1 MYYRQLD
8 ALRFVAVTMVLL
20 QHWFSFEFVKT
31 FYLGLQGVLLF
42 FALSGFLI
50 TNILLK
56 NKQEVENGTTT
67 NAKVL
72 KTFYFRRTLRIFPIY
87 YLTLIFLYLFSFKG
101 LDGKTIWYAL
111 YASNIYTF
119 IHQKWDGIIGP
130 LWSLAVEEQFYLVW
144 PFLILLVPAKRL
156 MYFFIGCIL
165 SAPVLRLI
173 AVLIG
178 NTMTSAP
185 EPHISMIVLM
195 PCCIDCFAFGG
206 LLAYILQ
213 HKAKYEREI
222 KFLNNNAL
230 FATVFIA
237 GLVSVMFRDNYF
249 YYTLFPTLFSFF
261 AILFIYRLVKS
272 FKGITEKLVTNSVV
286 IYLGKISYGLYLYH
300 GPFPFILA
308 ILDFTLMKVAPHFSL
323 FSSVND
329 FPQTLRSVIWIVY
342 LVIISSIS
350 YFFIEKPLNKLKE
363 KFAYK

>member
-1 MYYRQLD
+1 
-8 ALRFVAVTMVLL
+8 MVLL

-173 AVLIG
+173 A
-178 NTMTSAP
+178 
-185 EPHISMIVLM
+185 
-195 PCCIDCFAFGG
+195 
-206 LLAYILQ
+206 
-213 HKAKYEREI
+213 
-222 KFLNNNAL
+222 
-230 FATVFIA
+230 
-237 GLVSVMFRDNYF
+237 
-249 YYTLFPTLFSFF
+249 
-261 AILFIYRLVKS
+261 
-272 FKGITEKLVTNSVV
+272 
-286 IYLGKISYGLYLYH
+286 
-300 GPFPFILA
+300 
-308 ILDFTLMKVAPHFSL
+308 
-323 FSSVND
+323 
-329 FPQTLRSVIWIVY
+329 
-342 LVIISSIS
+342 
-350 YFFIEKPLNKLKE
+350 
-363 KFAYK
+363 